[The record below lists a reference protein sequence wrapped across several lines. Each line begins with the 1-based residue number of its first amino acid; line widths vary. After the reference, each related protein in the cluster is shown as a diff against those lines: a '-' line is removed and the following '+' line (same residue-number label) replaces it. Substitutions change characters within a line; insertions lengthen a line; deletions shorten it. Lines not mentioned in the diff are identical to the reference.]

1 MQQSLT
7 PSKRIESIDL
17 LRGLV
22 MIIMALDHSR
32 DYFHSAALLDDPL
45 NLATTSPFLF
55 FTRWITHFCAPIFL
69 FLSGTSAWLQSGR
82 KTKKELSSFLITRGL
97 WLILVDL
104 VIITLGTTG
113 DIYFSY
119 FIIQTLWA
127 IGISMAILGLMIW
140 LPFYV
145 ILITGLV
152 IVLGHNLLDFAE
164 ANQQR
169 DLPFW
174 WHLLHKQGDFNL
186 VGGHH
191 LFIFYPFLSWSGLMM
206 LGYCLGKVFTTYETP
221 QRNKILIST
230 GLGLLAFFALIRF
243 TNVYGD
249 PLHWS
254 VQKNALFTFL
264 SFMNVQKYPP
274 SLLYMCA
281 TIGPALIFLGLIK
294 NTGNRLAKIF
304 IVYGRVP
311 MFYYIIHF
319 YVLSGINILLY
330 LLRGHTVAEG
340 LKGVPGIPWKF
351 VVPGEGYSLAVAYAI
366 WISVV
371 IALYPLCKWY
381 NKYKSSHPEKRWLS
395 YL

>member
-1 MQQSLT
+1 MTTLKKS
-7 PSKRIESIDL
+7 RIQSIDL
-17 LRGLV
+17 LRGII
-22 MIIMALDHSR
+22 MIIMALDHCR
-32 DYFHSAALLDDPL
+32 DYFHSAALVDDPL
-45 NLATTSPFLF
+45 NLATTSPFLY

-82 KTKKELSSFLITRGL
+82 KTKKELSQFLITRGL

-152 IVLGHNLLDFAE
+152 IVLGHNSLDFAE
-164 ANQQR
+164 ANQQG

-174 WHLLHKQGDFNL
+174 WHLLHKQGDFTL
-186 VGGHH
+186 WPGHH

-206 LGYCLGKVFTTYETP
+206 LGYCFGKVFTAYEVP
-221 QRNKILIST
+221 QRNKILLGT
-230 GLGLLAFFALIRF
+230 GVGLLVFFAVLRF
-243 TNVYGD
+243 TNLYGD
-249 PLHWS
+249 PVDWS
-254 VQKNALFTFL
+254 AQKNALYTFL

-281 TIGPALIFLGLIK
+281 TIGPALIFLGLVK
-294 NTGNRLAKIF
+294 NTGSRLSKIF
-304 IVYGRVP
+304 IIYGRVP

-319 YVLSGINILLY
+319 YVLCIVNITLY
-330 LLRGHTVAEG
+330 LSRGHTVAEG
-340 LKGVPGIPWKF
+340 LKGMPGMPWKF
-351 VVPGEGYSLAVAYAI
+351 VAPGEGFSLAVAYAI

-381 NKYKSSHPEKRWLS
+381 DKYKSSHPEKKWLS

>member
-1 MQQSLT
+1 MATL
-7 PSKRIESIDL
+7 KKNRIESIDL
-17 LRGLV
+17 LRGII
-22 MIIMALDHSR
+22 MIIMALDHCR
-32 DYFHSAALLDDPL
+32 DYFHSAALVEDPL
-45 NLATTSPFLF
+45 NLATTTPFLF

-82 KTKKELSSFLITRGL
+82 KTKAELSRFLVTRGL
-97 WLILVDL
+97 WLVLVDL
-104 VIITLGTTG
+104 FIITLGTTS

-140 LPFYV
+140 LPFYA
-145 ILITGLV
+145 ILVTGLV
-152 IVLGHNLLDFAE
+152 IVLGHNMIDFAE
-164 ANQQR
+164 ANHQGNF
-169 DLPFW
+169 PFW
-174 WHLLHKQGDFNL
+174 WHLLHKQGDIIL
-186 VGGHH
+186 WKGQH

-206 LGYCLGKVFTTYETP
+206 LGYCFGKIFTTYEST
-221 QRNKILIST
+221 QRSKILIRM
-230 GLGLLAFFALIRF
+230 GLGLLAFFAVLRF
-243 TNVYGD
+243 ANVYGD

-254 VQKNALFTFL
+254 GQKNTLYTFL

-281 TIGPALIFLGLIK
+281 TIGPALIFLGLVK
-294 NTGNRLAKIF
+294 NTGSRLSKIF

-319 YVLSGINILLY
+319 YVLSSLNILLY
-330 LLRGHTVAEG
+330 LSRGHTVTEG
-340 LKGVPGIPWKF
+340 LKGAQGMPWKF
-351 VVPGEGYSLAVAYAI
+351 VAPGEGYSLAVAYAI

-381 NKYKSSHPEKRWLS
+381 DNYKTNHKEKWWLS